1 MMTTPFDAAEDAR
14 AHFHWEAV
22 RQHVHRFMV
31 INIVRENESNDRRFF
46 ILDMAISRFVE
57 EITELHCFIPIL

>member
-1 MMTTPFDAAEDAR
+1 
-14 AHFHWEAV
+14 
-22 RQHVHRFMV
+22 
-31 INIVRENESNDRRFF
+31 VRENESNDRRFF